1 MGNETPMALSAADRL
16 RSANPDPAAMTD
28 SAILKI
34 ENVSKSYAGV
44 TTLDSVSL
52 SAARNQIVGIVGENG
67 AGKTTLFNIIS
78 GIIPADCGRVE
89 LDGREIHPAN
99 YREASLLGISRVFQ
113 EQAL

>member
-1 MGNETPMALSAADRL
+1 MGQEPAT
-16 RSANPDPAAMTD
+16 PAAGPVRLARRHPPAMTE

-34 ENVSKSYAGV
+34 DSVSKSFAGV
-44 TTLDSVSL
+44 TTLDQVNL

-78 GIIPADCGRVE
+78 GIIPADGGRVE

-113 EQAL
+113 EQALI